1 MSNVYDTERQTECIF
16 SIFCSRYLEHHATLL
31 SLRDRT
37 YNDTELFLSLSTDGQ
52 LLNSNKI
59 EIFNPE

>member
-1 MSNVYDTERQTECIF
+1 MFNVYDTERQTECIF
-16 SIFCSRYLEHHATLL
+16 SIFCSRYSEHHATLL